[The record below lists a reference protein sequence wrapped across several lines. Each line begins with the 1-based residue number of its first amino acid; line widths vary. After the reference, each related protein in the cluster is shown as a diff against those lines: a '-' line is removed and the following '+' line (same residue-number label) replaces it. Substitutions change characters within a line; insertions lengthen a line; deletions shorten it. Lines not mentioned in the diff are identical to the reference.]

1 MFRIIDPIYSIVYGL
16 VDRVVLDEAHQ
27 KLLLTIDG
35 LIVRVVHD
43 LLRCAVLIYVVIVRV
58 IATLDQI
65 VDVDE

>member
-1 MFRIIDPIYSIVYGL
+1 MFRIINSIYSIVNGL
-16 VDRVVLDEAHQ
+16 VDRVVLDETHQ

-43 LLRCAVLIYVVIVRV
+43 LLRCAMLIHVVIVRV
-58 IATLDQI
+58 VTTLDKI